1 MLLIKLKYLWYLL
14 DNSNTGASVYMLNSC
29 LKLNFSV
36 WHLVDVTSVTW
47 WIGFCRGGGFWNFS
61 RYNTAFTLFFFC
73 LTKIL
78 TIKRKHGIYIWI
90 YILSIFKM
98 KSNIWKRISN
108 NVFWENIHAFQ
119 FSVLLKLWDA
129 TSIYNLTYSTSLEC
143 IDMVSEIHDL

>member
-61 RYNTAFTLFFFC
+61 RYNTAFTLFFFVWQRYWQLKGNTGFTYEYTFC
-73 LTKIL
+73 QYLK
-78 TIKRKHGIYIWI
+78 
-90 YILSIFKM
+90 
-98 KSNIWKRISN
+98 WK
-108 NVFWENIHAFQ
+108 
-119 FSVLLKLWDA
+119 A
-129 TSIYNLTYSTSLEC
+129 TSGKEYLIMFFGKTYTHFNSVCYLNFETPPQFIIWPIQL
-143 IDMVSEIHDL
+143 V